1 MPRNSVYFK
10 MPEVGIGKYIVDLW
24 NEVGEC
30 KQGGMSIV
38 PIDWADLAAF
48 KEFSGINKH
57 EAHAIISMSKE
68 YVAAINRY
76 EEPNSPAPYCQSK
89 ALAKQ
94 QNRDKVAMQFKALK
108 QSRKA
113 AQ

>member
-1 MPRNSVYFK
+1 

-30 KQGGMSIV
+30 KQGGMSIA
-38 PIDWADLAAF
+38 PIDWVDLAAF

-68 YVAAINRY
+68 YVAAISRY
-76 EEPNSPAPYCQSK
+76 KDQYATAPYCFDNN
-89 ALAKQ
+89 LAKQ
-94 QNRDKVAMQFKALK
+94 QQREALTEK
-108 QSRKA
+108 RRLRMKA